1 MQYYLSELTQISLVN
16 LKMFL
21 LTKDKNDFLV
31 HDHKLHGVVTPI

>member
-21 LTKDKNDFLV
+21 LTKDRNDFLV
-31 HDHKLHGVVTPI
+31 QDHKLHAVVTPI